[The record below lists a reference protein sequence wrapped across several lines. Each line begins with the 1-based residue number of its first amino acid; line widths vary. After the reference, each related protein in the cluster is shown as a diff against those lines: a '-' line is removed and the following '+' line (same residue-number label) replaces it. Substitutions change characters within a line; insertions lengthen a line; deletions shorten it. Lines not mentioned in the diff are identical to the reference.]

1 MAQYEW
7 IIIEVLVVA
16 LLVWELVRTRRAISK
31 ARAEEALTS
40 AAARETAASPG
51 PKEL

>member
-16 LLVWELVRTRRAISK
+16 LLVWELLRTRRAIRD
-31 ARAEEALTS
+31 ARAEEAAR
-40 AAARETAASPG
+40 AAKKAD
-51 PKEL
+51 

>member
-16 LLVWELVRTRRAISK
+16 LLVWELVRTRRAIAK
-31 ARAEEALTS
+31 AK
-40 AAARETAASPG
+40 REPPPPDKIS
-51 PKEL
+51 

>member
-16 LLVWELVRTRRAISK
+16 LLVWELLRTRRAIRN
-31 ARAEEALTS
+31 ARAEETAKS
-40 AAARETAASPG
+40 ARSDAEP
-51 PKEL
+51 

>member
-16 LLVWELVRTRRAISK
+16 LLVWELVRTRRAIRR
-31 ARAEEALTS
+31 ARAEQALTS
-40 AAARETAASPG
+40 AAAPETEASPG
-51 PKEL
+51 PMAR

>member
-16 LLVWELVRTRRAISK
+16 LLVRELVRTRRAIRK
-31 ARAEEALTS
+31 ARLED
-40 AAARETAASPG
+40 AAKSRDVDVG
-51 PKEL
+51 KV